1 MGPWAEGKRI
11 CVSAGEAG
19 QRVVSSAVGTRPAER
34 AEQADL
40 TSRTDALTE
49 PVKKDETVERHAA
62 KQARS
67 KMWILA
73 WALEQRG
80 AKRSIP
86 RWAAVFARRR
96 VWAGPEE
103 SLHHYDLQ

>member
-11 CVSAGEAG
+11 CASAGEAD
-19 QRVVSSAVGTRPAER
+19 QRVVSSAVGTHPAEP

-49 PVKKDETVERHAA
+49 PVKTGETVERHAA
-62 KQARS
+62 KQARW

-80 AKRSIP
+80 EKRSTP
-86 RWAAVFARRR
+86 RWPAVFARRR
-96 VWAGPEE
+96 VWEGLEE